1 MKQAYSFEWKRL
13 GDLEKG
19 RGNIGPEMP
28 VSVYRLMQYTLMDEL
43 SDVYGGAQAHEIFR
57 NAGLR
62 AGRAFAE
69 NLLDRSLPFNEFIA
83 QLQNTLREM
92 KIGILRMEKSDME
105 SLEFVLTVE
114 EDLDCSGL
122 PVSGQTVCWY
132 DEGFIAGILSVYT
145 QKDFVAVEVDCW
157 ATGGTVCRF
166 NAYLE
171 QSQKGIA
178 AS

>member
-1 MKQAYSFEWKRL
+1 MKQTHSFDWQRL
-13 GDLEKG
+13 GNLTKG
-19 RGNIGPEMP
+19 RGNIGSEMP

-43 SDVYGGAQAHEIFR
+43 NDTYGAAQAHDVFR
-57 NAGLR
+57 RAGSR

-69 NLLDRSLPFNEFIA
+69 NLLDRSLPFNEFLA
-83 QLQNTLREM
+83 QFQKTLREM
-92 KIGILRMEKSDME
+92 KIGILRMEKSDLA
-105 SLEFVLTVE
+105 SLEFVLTIE
-114 EDLDCSGL
+114 EDLECSGL

-132 DEGFIAGILSVYT
+132 DEGFLAGVLGVYT

-171 QSQKGIA
+171 QAQQG
-178 AS
+178 ASAS